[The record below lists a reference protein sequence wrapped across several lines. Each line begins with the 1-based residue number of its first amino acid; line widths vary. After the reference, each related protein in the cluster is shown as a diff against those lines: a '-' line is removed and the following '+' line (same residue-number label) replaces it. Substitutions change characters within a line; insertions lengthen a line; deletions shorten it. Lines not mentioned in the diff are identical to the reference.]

1 MIKYGFLLWQVKLE
15 CGWAVCVGVWRALL
29 VPLLLVTDGTDHQRS
44 NISLL
49 LLALPLS
56 PVCPLPHTVWL
67 VLPRSKKRHFLPSC
81 PHPSSCTQTHTAG
94 QNRSC
99 LSLSMYRFLFFFFI
113 APFSLSPTSRP
124 LCFSCFCF
132 FFCFFP
138 YPLPCSVTLVS
149 PYSHVYAV
157 ETGDPPRWGNGP
169 DLPSAWHVC
178 LLRLQCRNVPLPLV
192 LWGWVSV
199 VCQLEMTHSS
209 CLGQKW
215 ICRDVSVCFACAV
228 DPDGLHLA
236 IQNKKEEVEI
246 KYQVLCW
253 VSTVLAVLQIKRH
266 LCI

>member
-1 MIKYGFLLWQVKLE
+1 MDFCSG
-15 CGWAVCVGVWRALL
+15 
-29 VPLLLVTDGTDHQRS
+29 RS
-44 NISLL
+44 NLSAAGLYVWVYEEHSSYRCSL
-49 LLALPLS
+49 S
-56 PVCPLPHTVWL
+56 RM
-67 VLPRSKKRHFLPSC
+67 VLTIKGATFPFSC
-81 PHPSSCTQTHTAG
+81 L
-94 QNRSC
+94 
-99 LSLSMYRFLFFFFI
+99 LSLSPLSVPYLTLFGWYSPVLKKGTFSPHVLTPPLAHRHTRQAKIEVVCPWACITSFFFFFFFI

-132 FFCFFP
+132 FFVFSP

-149 PYSHVYAV
+149 PYSHVYTV

-246 KYQVLCW
+246 KYRVLCW